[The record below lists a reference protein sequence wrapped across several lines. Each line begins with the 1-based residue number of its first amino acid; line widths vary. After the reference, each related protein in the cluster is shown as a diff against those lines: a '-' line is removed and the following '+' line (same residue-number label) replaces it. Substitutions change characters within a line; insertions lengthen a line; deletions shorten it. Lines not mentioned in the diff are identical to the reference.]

1 MISSTS
7 VFICIIIIVVFA
19 MLNDIIRHYHCDKQC
34 YCVSIRIIR
43 YLDWGYKM
51 KKSLVYMVLVS
62 ASLAACNYGNSSA
75 NQSAGVQQQILN
87 ETTTFDSS
95 RIGFAMRFNGQSGDV
110 DVAFAPYNEQGDDF
124 SADKCPHAHD
134 VYTKVV
140 APIISVSPNSTLQH
154 VWDHEEY
161 FNCHSGT
168 TNLIVNSINK
178 AESSIYAAVYELNNP
193 DIAYALINKKDH
205 NPHMDIQVVA
215 DKSNLSSTNSMI
227 AVLKEHNI
235 PVYISSAF
243 NIMHNKFM
251 VFDGKAVQYGSLN
264 YTTAA
269 AVEQANNVVVI
280 DNNKVAAT
288 YLARWQ
294 QMFNNESTAVYEVGQ
309 SKYTDQPYI
318 PASFTAV
325 VHGEKTGTYAQKIYH
340 AKLDTAQ
347 IDVVHDLAN
356 ILNADKTCP
365 DSLKTLGI
373 CLYDYNYKVTDET
386 TGKTTTYK
394 YTPFYSLVDSAK
406 SSIKIAIFALS
417 DSELLYRLKKA
428 QQRGVDV
435 KVVADYNWNMDS
447 SKIYSIVQKLADAG
461 IEVRTNNHYEILHDK
476 YMIVDD
482 VTVQTG
488 SYNYTASASTANA
501 ENYQIYYNQPELANL
516 YLQDWQIMFDE
527 GDPVVAQ

>member
-1 MISSTS
+1 
-7 VFICIIIIVVFA
+7 
-19 MLNDIIRHYHCDKQC
+19 
-34 YCVSIRIIR
+34 
-43 YLDWGYKM
+43 M
-51 KKSLVYMVLVS
+51 KKSLIYMVAIPLGLS
-62 ASLAACNYGNSSA
+62 ACHYGNSNS
-75 NQSAGVQQQILN
+75 SSVTTQQTITSS
-87 ETTTFDSS
+87 ESSFDNS
-95 RIGFAMRFNGQSGDV
+95 RIGFAMRFNGQSGDM
-110 DVAFAPYNEQGDDF
+110 DIAFAPYNESGQDF
-124 SADKCPHAHD
+124 SANKCPNAQAI
-134 VYTKVV
+134 YTQVV
-140 APIISVSPNSTLQH
+140 APIIEVSPKSTLQH
-154 VWDHEEY
+154 VWDEEEY

-168 TNLIVNSINK
+168 TNLIVGSINK

-193 DIAYALINKKDH
+193 DIAYALINKKDR
-205 NPHMDIQVVA
+205 NPHIDIRVIA

-235 PVYISSAF
+235 PVFISSAF

-280 DNNKVAAT
+280 DNAKVAAT

-294 QMFNNESTAVYEVGQ
+294 QMYSNESTTVYQIGQ
-309 SKYTDQPYI
+309 SHYTDQPYI
-318 PASFTAV
+318 PALFTEV
-325 VHGEKTGTYAQKIYH
+325 VRGAKTGAYAQKIYH
-340 AKLDTAQ
+340 AKLDNAQ
-347 IDVVHDLAN
+347 VDVVHDLAN
-356 ILNADKTCP
+356 IINSDKTCP
-365 DSLKTLGI
+365 DSLQSLGI
-373 CLYDYNYKVTDET
+373 CLYDYNYKLTDAT
-386 TGKTTTYK
+386 TGKVTNYK

-428 QQRGVDV
+428 QQRGVEV
-435 KVVADYNWNMDS
+435 QVVADYNWNMES

-482 VTVQTG
+482 ATVQSG

-501 ENYQIYYNQPELANL
+501 ENYQIYYNQPELAQL
-516 YLQDWQIMFDE
+516 YIQDWQIMFNE
-527 GDPVVAQ
+527 GSPVVAQ